1 LQEREN
7 QRLYVYYRA
16 RFTDE
21 YSSQYKFVFI
31 TWVPDKV
38 PAFKRAFVSTD
49 KAIVKQIVK
58 DFTLEL
64 FVSSL
69 EELVED
75 KIVQR
80 VKDMSNNNSNISM

>member
-7 QRLYVYYRA
+7 QRLYIYYRA

-21 YSSQYKFVFI
+21 YSSQYKLVFI
-31 TWVPDKV
+31 TWVTEKV

-49 KAIVKQIVK
+49 KAIVKQVVK

-69 EELVED
+69 DELDEG
-75 KIVQR
+75 KIVQK
-80 VKDMSNNNSNISM
+80 VKDMSNNNTNISM